1 MPKTMTANETLK
13 VALKFVAKIVA
24 SIGQHNLG
32 PEGSDRLAVAIGCL
46 LLSAAADLQEF
57 KTREQFMADV
67 IEHLKGVPR
76 VDVEMW
82 IEGGETT
89 QH

>member
-1 MPKTMTANETLK
+1 MPKTMTANETMK

-24 SIGQHNLG
+24 TIGEHDLG
-32 PEGSDRLAVAIGCL
+32 PAGSDRLAVTIGCL
-46 LLSAAADLQEF
+46 LLSAAADLQKF

-67 IEHLKGVPR
+67 IEHLKGAPR
-76 VDVEMW
+76 INVEMW
-82 IEGGETT
+82 IEERETT